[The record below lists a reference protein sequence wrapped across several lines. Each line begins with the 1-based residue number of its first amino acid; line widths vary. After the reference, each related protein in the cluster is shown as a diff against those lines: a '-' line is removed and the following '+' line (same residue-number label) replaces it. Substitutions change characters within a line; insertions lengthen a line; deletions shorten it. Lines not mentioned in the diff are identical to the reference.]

1 MQNDSFPDKK
11 SPSGRFHKGYT
22 DGSHSEIEVA
32 AYQDWNANS
41 ILEQGMVLLDFM
53 ERRWNIKF
61 ADDESKKDMLFLNFL
76 PKS

>member
-11 SPSGRFHKGYT
+11 SPPSKSHKGYV

-32 AYQDWNANS
+32 AYSDWNADT
-41 ILEQGMVLLDFM
+41 ILDRGLKLLDFM

-61 ADDESKKDMLFLNFL
+61 ASIESKKEMLFLDFM
-76 PKS
+76 P

>member
-11 SPSGRFHKGYT
+11 FPSGKSHKGYT

-32 AYQDWNANS
+32 AYKDWNADS
-41 ILEQGMVLLDFM
+41 ILDRGLKLLEFM

-61 ADDESKKDMLFLNFL
+61 ANNKSKKDMLFLDFM
-76 PKS
+76 P